1 MRHDC
6 DCDCGNDNVGI
17 FDHIYTG
24 DDIIPWA
31 LDYPIRQRYG
41 DYPNRNEEKSSGS
54 SLPRNWNL
62 NLHAFF
68 SKAFRIARVLPL
80 VGVAIA
86 AIVVVINALV

>member
-6 DCDCGNDNVGI
+6 DCDCGNNNGF

-24 DDIIPWA
+24 DEIIPWA

-41 DYPNRNEEKSSGS
+41 DYPNSNEGKSSGS

-62 NLHAFF
+62 NLHVFF

-80 VGVAIA
+80 VGLAIA
-86 AIVVVINALV
+86 AIVVVIYALV